1 MKLRTRYVFR
11 SPSIA
16 FPYLM
21 LGKKLTSSA
30 LRRNTFHFLPRIS
43 TEVDKIT
50 HAIHGP
56 RIFSFENISLSLSLF
71 LSVSLSLCSSPP
83 SKSRNL
89 TFPRPNDPNDHQQE
103 GGSTKYPK
111 RKGEKGRR
119 GKIPKISIKV
129 GNSALRPV

>member
-56 RIFSFENISLSLSLF
+56 RIFSFENISLSLSL
-71 LSVSLSLCSSPP
+71 CSSPP

>member
-50 HAIHGP
+50 YAIHGP
-56 RIFSFENISLSLSLF
+56 RIFSFENISLSLF
-71 LSVSLSLCSSPP
+71 LSALLPLVNHETWHFLVLTIPTII
-83 SKSRNL
+83 SKREEVRNIQ
-89 TFPRPNDPNDHQQE
+89 R
-103 GGSTKYPK
+103 
-111 RKGEKGRR
+111 EKGKKKEEEKYQRYPSR
-119 GKIPKISIKV
+119 
-129 GNSALRPV
+129 

>member
-11 SPSIA
+11 SSSIA

-56 RIFSFENISLSLSLF
+56 RIFSFENIFLSLSLSP
-71 LSVSLSLCSSPP
+71 CSSPP

-111 RKGEKGRR
+111 RKGEKERG